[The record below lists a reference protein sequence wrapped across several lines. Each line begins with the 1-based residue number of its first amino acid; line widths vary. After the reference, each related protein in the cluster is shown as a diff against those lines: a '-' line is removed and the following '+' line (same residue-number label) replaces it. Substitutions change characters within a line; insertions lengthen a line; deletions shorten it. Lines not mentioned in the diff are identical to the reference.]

1 MGLPLVVTVNEMSNK
16 GDECSFCH
24 RGKVISV
31 NIHIYIYL
39 SKLQL
44 LHKLSNKILPQC
56 FREFIPNSTQSLECP
71 QALQFNM

>member
-31 NIHIYIYL
+31 NIHIYMYL

-44 LHKLSNKILPQC
+44 LHKLSMQI
-56 FREFIPNSTQSLECP
+56 RYSLNASGSSY
-71 QALQFNM
+71 QIQHSH

>member
-24 RGKVISV
+24 RGKYPYIYISV
-31 NIHIYIYL
+31 N
-39 SKLQL
+39 SNFCTNFPCKSDTPSMLQGV
-44 LHKLSNKILPQC
+44 HTKFN
-56 FREFIPNSTQSLECP
+56 TVTECP